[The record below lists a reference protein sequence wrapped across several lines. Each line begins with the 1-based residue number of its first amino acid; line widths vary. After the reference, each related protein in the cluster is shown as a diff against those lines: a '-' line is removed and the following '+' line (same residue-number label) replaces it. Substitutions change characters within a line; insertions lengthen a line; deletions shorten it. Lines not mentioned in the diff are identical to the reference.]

1 MSQGTIGIPAKAGGI
16 TSLSGVVLVR
26 PGGTSSNPD
35 KDIMDSIRDI
45 KRRIKSIKNI
55 QQITRAMEMVAANR
69 LKKAEARALAARPY
83 TQNITSVLN
92 HVTKST
98 PEKAHLFNPKDEV
111 KKIMVILITSDKG
124 LCGAYNTNIIQH
136 TLKFIRENS
145 GKELK
150 LHLLGKK
157 GNNFFKNRPYTIEQY
172 YTDTVEQLGISS
184 LQTSDNKITEI
195 TAKIIN
201 DLEDGVFDE
210 AHLFFTKFKTMM
222 KSVPTGF
229 RLLPIENVDA
239 DSEEKESMMGGY
251 ILEPSS
257 EVIFSNLLPRYIES
271 QVRQAI
277 FESLTSEFAA
287 RRVAMIAAS
296 ENAEEIIGELTQT
309 YNRAR
314 QEAITKELLEV
325 VSGSEALAK

>member
-1 MSQGTIGIPAKAGGI
+1 
-16 TSLSGVVLVR
+16 
-26 PGGTSSNPD
+26 
-35 KDIMDSIRDI
+35 MDSIRDI

-83 TQNITSVLN
+83 AENITKILS
-92 HVTKST
+92 HITEST
-98 PEKAHLFNPKDEV
+98 PEKAHFFTPKEEV

-124 LCGAYNTNIIQH
+124 LCGAYNTNVIQH

-150 LHLLGKK
+150 LHLFGKK
-157 GNNFFKNRPYTIEQY
+157 GNNSFQSRPYTIEQY
-172 YTDTVEQLGISS
+172 YTETVEQLGISS
-184 LQTSDNKITEI
+184 LQIGDNKITEI
-195 TAKIIN
+195 ATKIIN
-201 DLEDGVFDE
+201 DFEDGVFDE
-210 AHLFFTKFKTMM
+210 VHLFFTKSKTVM
-222 KSVPTGF
+222 KSVPTRF
-229 RLLPIENVDA
+229 RLLPIEDVDA
-239 DSEEKESMMGGY
+239 DSGETEEEKSMMGGY

-257 EVIFSNLLPRYIES
+257 EAIFSNLLPRYIES
-271 QVRQAI
+271 QLRQAI

-287 RRVAMIAAS
+287 RRVAMIAAT

-325 VSGSEALAK
+325 ISGSEALAK

>member
-1 MSQGTIGIPAKAGGI
+1 
-16 TSLSGVVLVR
+16 
-26 PGGTSSNPD
+26 
-35 KDIMDSIRDI
+35 MDSIRDI

-83 TQNITSVLN
+83 AENITKILS
-92 HVTKST
+92 HITEST
-98 PEKAHLFNPKDEV
+98 PEKAHFFTPKEEV

-124 LCGAYNTNIIQH
+124 LCGAYNTNVIQH

-150 LHLLGKK
+150 LHLFGKK
-157 GNNFFKNRPYTIEQY
+157 GNNFFQSRPYTIEQY
-172 YTDTVEQLGISS
+172 YTETVEQLGISS
-184 LQTSDNKITEI
+184 LQIGDNKITEI
-195 TAKIIN
+195 ATKIIN
-201 DLEDGVFDE
+201 DFEDGVFDE
-210 AHLFFTKFKTMM
+210 VHLFFTKSKTVM
-222 KSVPTGF
+222 KSVPTRF
-229 RLLPIENVDA
+229 RLLPIEDVDA
-239 DSEEKESMMGGY
+239 DSGETEEEKSMMGGY

-257 EVIFSNLLPRYIES
+257 EAIFSNLLPRYIES
-271 QVRQAI
+271 QLRQAI

-287 RRVAMIAAS
+287 RRVAMIAAT

-325 VSGSEALAK
+325 ISGSEALAK

>member
-1 MSQGTIGIPAKAGGI
+1 
-16 TSLSGVVLVR
+16 
-26 PGGTSSNPD
+26 
-35 KDIMDSIRDI
+35 MDSIRDI

-69 LKKAEARALAARPY
+69 LKKAEARAMAARPY
-83 TQNITSVLN
+83 AENITKILS
-92 HVTKST
+92 HITEST
-98 PEKAHLFNPKDEV
+98 PEKAHFFTPKEEV

-124 LCGAYNTNIIQH
+124 LCGAYNTNVIQH

-150 LHLLGKK
+150 LHLFGKK
-157 GNNFFKNRPYTIEQY
+157 GNNFFQSRPYTIEQY
-172 YTDTVEQLGISS
+172 YTETVEQLGISS
-184 LQTSDNKITEI
+184 LQIGDNKITEI
-195 TAKIIN
+195 ATKIIN
-201 DLEDGVFDE
+201 DFEDGVFDE
-210 AHLFFTKFKTMM
+210 VHLFFTKSKTVM
-222 KSVPTGF
+222 KSVPTRF
-229 RLLPIENVDA
+229 RLLPIEDVDA
-239 DSEEKESMMGGY
+239 DSGETEEEKSMMGGY

-257 EVIFSNLLPRYIES
+257 EAIFSNLLPRYIES
-271 QVRQAI
+271 QLRQAI

-287 RRVAMIAAS
+287 RRVAMIAAT

-325 VSGSEALAK
+325 ISGSEALAK

>member
-1 MSQGTIGIPAKAGGI
+1 ME
-16 TSLSGVVLVR
+16 
-26 PGGTSSNPD
+26 
-35 KDIMDSIRDI
+35 SIRDI

-83 TQNITSVLN
+83 ARNITSVLS
-92 HVTKST
+92 HITEST
-98 PEKAHLFNPKDEV
+98 PEKAHFFKSKEEV

-124 LCGAYNTNIIQH
+124 LCGAYNTNAIQH
-136 TLKFIRENS
+136 ALKFIRENS
-145 GKELK
+145 QKELK

-157 GNNFFKNRPYTIEQY
+157 GNNFFRNRPYTIEQY
-172 YTDTVEQLGISS
+172 YTDTVEQIGISS
-184 LQTSDNKITEI
+184 LQAGDNRITEI
-195 TAKIIN
+195 AAKIIS
-201 DLEDGVFDE
+201 DFEDGVFDE
-210 AHLFFTKFKTMM
+210 VHLFYTKFKTVM
-222 KSVPTGF
+222 KSIPTGF

-239 DSEEKESMMGGY
+239 DSEETEEKESMRGDY

-257 EVIFSNLLPRYIES
+257 EVIFTNLLPRYIES
-271 QVRQAI
+271 QLRQAI
-277 FESLTSEFAA
+277 FESLTAEFAA

-296 ENAEEIIGELTQT
+296 ENADEIIGELTQI

>member
-1 MSQGTIGIPAKAGGI
+1 
-16 TSLSGVVLVR
+16 
-26 PGGTSSNPD
+26 
-35 KDIMDSIRDI
+35 MDSLRDI

-69 LKKAEARALAARPY
+69 LKKAEARTLAARPY
-83 TQNITSVLN
+83 AENITSVLS
-92 HVTKST
+92 HITEST
-98 PEKAHLFNPKDEV
+98 PEKAHFFNPKEEV

-124 LCGAYNTNIIQH
+124 LCGAYNTNAIQNA
-136 TLKFIRENS
+136 LKFIKENS

-157 GNNFFKNRPYTIEQY
+157 GNNYFKTRPYTIEQY
-172 YTDTVEQLGISS
+172 YTDTVEQIGITS
-184 LQTSDNKITEI
+184 LQAGDNKITEI
-195 TAKIIN
+195 AAKIIT
-201 DLEDGVFDE
+201 DFEDGVFDE
-210 AHLFFTKFKTMM
+210 VHLFFTKFKTVM
-222 KSVPTGF
+222 KSVPSGF
-229 RLLPIENVDA
+229 RLLPIENLDT
-239 DSEEKESMMGGY
+239 DSEETEEKESVMGDY

-257 EVIFSNLLPRYIES
+257 EAIFSSLLPRYIES
-271 QVRQAI
+271 QLRQAI

-296 ENAEEIIGELTQT
+296 ENAEEIIDELTQT

>member
-1 MSQGTIGIPAKAGGI
+1 MG
-16 TSLSGVVLVR
+16 
-26 PGGTSSNPD
+26 
-35 KDIMDSIRDI
+35 SIRDI

-83 TQNITSVLN
+83 AENITKILS
-92 HVTKST
+92 HITEST
-98 PEKAHLFNPKDEV
+98 PEKAHFFTPKEEV

-124 LCGAYNTNIIQH
+124 LCGAYNTNVIQH
-136 TLKFIRENS
+136 TLKFIRGNS

-150 LHLLGKK
+150 LHLFGKK
-157 GNNFFKNRPYTIEQY
+157 GNNFIKTRPYTIEQY
-172 YTDTVEQLGISS
+172 YTETVEQLGISS
-184 LQTSDNKITEI
+184 LQIGDNKITEI
-195 TAKIIN
+195 AAKIIN
-201 DLEDGVFDE
+201 DFEDGVFDE
-210 AHLFFTKFKTMM
+210 VHLFFTKSKTVM
-222 KSVPTGF
+222 KSVPTRF
-229 RLLPIENVDA
+229 RLLPIGSIET
-239 DSEEKESMMGGY
+239 DSEETEEEKSMMGGY

-257 EVIFSNLLPRYIES
+257 EAIFSNLLPRYIES
-271 QVRQAI
+271 QLRQAI

-287 RRVAMIAAS
+287 RRVAMIAAT

-325 VSGSEALAK
+325 ISGSEALAK

>member
-1 MSQGTIGIPAKAGGI
+1 
-16 TSLSGVVLVR
+16 
-26 PGGTSSNPD
+26 
-35 KDIMDSIRDI
+35 MDSLRDI

-83 TQNITSVLN
+83 ARNITNVLS
-92 HVTKST
+92 HIMEST
-98 PEKAHLFNPKDEV
+98 PEKAHFFTPKEEV

-124 LCGAYNTNIIQH
+124 LCGAYNTNVIQRA
-136 TLKFIRENS
+136 LKFIRENS
-145 GKELK
+145 RKELK
-150 LHLLGKK
+150 LHLFGKK
-157 GNNFFKNRPYTIEQY
+157 GNIYFQNRPYTIEQY
-172 YTDTVEQLGISS
+172 YTNTVEQLGISS
-184 LQTSDNKITEI
+184 LQTGDNKITEI
-195 TAKIIN
+195 ATKIIS
-201 DLEDGVFDE
+201 DFEDGIFDE
-210 AHLFFTKFKTMM
+210 VRLFFTKFKTVM
-222 KSVPTGF
+222 KSEPAEL
-229 RLLPIENVDA
+229 RLLPIAGTDA
-239 DSEEKESMMGGY
+239 DSEETEGKKSMMRDY

-257 EVIFSNLLPRYIES
+257 EAIFSSLLPRYIES
-271 QVRQAI
+271 QLRQAI
-277 FESLTSEFAA
+277 FESLTAEFAA

>member
-1 MSQGTIGIPAKAGGI
+1 
-16 TSLSGVVLVR
+16 
-26 PGGTSSNPD
+26 
-35 KDIMDSIRDI
+35 MDSIRDI

-83 TQNITSVLN
+83 AENITKILS
-92 HVTKST
+92 HITEST
-98 PEKAHLFNPKDEV
+98 PEKAHFFTPKEEV

-124 LCGAYNTNIIQH
+124 LCGAYNTNVIQH

-150 LHLLGKK
+150 LHLFGKK
-157 GNNFFKNRPYTIEQY
+157 GNNFFQTRPYTIEQY
-172 YTDTVEQLGISS
+172 YTETVEQLGISS
-184 LQTSDNKITEI
+184 LQIGDNKITEI
-195 TAKIIN
+195 ASKIIN
-201 DLEDGVFDE
+201 DFEDGVFDE
-210 AHLFFTKFKTMM
+210 VHLFFTKSKTVM
-222 KSVPTGF
+222 KSVPTRF
-229 RLLPIENVDA
+229 RLLPIGSIET
-239 DSEEKESMMGGY
+239 DSEENEEEKSMMGGY

-257 EVIFSNLLPRYIES
+257 EAIFSNLLPRYIES
-271 QVRQAI
+271 QLRQAI

-287 RRVAMIAAS
+287 RRVATNAAS

>member
-1 MSQGTIGIPAKAGGI
+1 
-16 TSLSGVVLVR
+16 
-26 PGGTSSNPD
+26 
-35 KDIMDSIRDI
+35 MDSLRDI

-83 TQNITSVLN
+83 AENITSVLS
-92 HVTKST
+92 HITEST
-98 PEKAHLFNPKDEV
+98 PEKAHFFTSKEDV

-124 LCGAYNTNIIQH
+124 LCGAYNTNAIQN
-136 TLKFIRENS
+136 TTKFIKENS

-157 GNNFFKNRPYTIEQY
+157 GNNYFKTRPYTIEQY
-172 YTDTVEQLGISS
+172 YTETVEELGITS
-184 LQTSDNKITEI
+184 LQAGDNKITEI
-195 TAKIIN
+195 AAKIIT
-201 DLEDGVFDE
+201 DFEDGVFDE
-210 AHLFFTKFKTMM
+210 VHLFFTKFKTVM
-222 KSVPTGF
+222 KSIPTGF
-229 RLLPIENVDA
+229 RLLPIENLDA
-239 DSEEKESMMGGY
+239 GSEETEEKESVMGDY

-257 EVIFSNLLPRYIES
+257 EAIFSSLLPRYIES
-271 QVRQAI
+271 QLRQAI

-296 ENAEEIIGELTQT
+296 ENAEEIIDELTQT

>member
-1 MSQGTIGIPAKAGGI
+1 
-16 TSLSGVVLVR
+16 
-26 PGGTSSNPD
+26 
-35 KDIMDSIRDI
+35 MDSIRDI

-83 TQNITSVLN
+83 AENITKILS
-92 HVTKST
+92 HITEST
-98 PEKAHLFNPKDEV
+98 PEKAHFFTPKEEV

-124 LCGAYNTNIIQH
+124 LCGAYNTNVIQH

-150 LHLLGKK
+150 LHLFGKK
-157 GNNFFKNRPYTIEQY
+157 GNNFFQSRPYTIEQY
-172 YTDTVEQLGISS
+172 YTETVEQLGISS
-184 LQTSDNKITEI
+184 LQIGDNKITEI
-195 TAKIIN
+195 ATKIIN
-201 DLEDGVFDE
+201 DFENGVFDE
-210 AHLFFTKFKTMM
+210 VHMFFTKSKTVM
-222 KSVPTGF
+222 KSVPTRF
-229 RLLPIENVDA
+229 RLLPIEDVDA
-239 DSEEKESMMGGY
+239 DSGETEEEKSMMGGY

-257 EVIFSNLLPRYIES
+257 EAIFSNLLPRYIES
-271 QVRQAI
+271 QLRQAI

-287 RRVAMIAAS
+287 RRVAMIAAT

-325 VSGSEALAK
+325 ISGSEALAK

>member
-1 MSQGTIGIPAKAGGI
+1 
-16 TSLSGVVLVR
+16 
-26 PGGTSSNPD
+26 
-35 KDIMDSIRDI
+35 MDSIRDI

-83 TQNITSVLN
+83 AENITGVLS
-92 HVTKST
+92 HITEST
-98 PEKAHLFNPKDEV
+98 PEKAHFFTTKEDV

-124 LCGAYNTNIIQH
+124 LCGAYNTNAIQN
-136 TLKFIRENS
+136 TIKFLKENS

-157 GNNFFKNRPYTIEQY
+157 GNIFFQNRPYTIEEY
-172 YTDTVEQLGISS
+172 YTDTVEQIGITS
-184 LQTSDNKITEI
+184 LQAGDNKITEI
-195 TAKIIN
+195 SARIIDDFEN
-201 DLEDGVFDE
+201 GAYDE
-210 AHLFFTKFKTMM
+210 VHLFYTKFKTVM
-222 KSVPTGF
+222 KSDPTGF
-229 RLLPIENVDA
+229 RLLPIENLDA
-239 DSEEKESMMGGY
+239 GPEETEEKEKESVMGDY

-257 EVIFSNLLPRYIES
+257 ESIFSNLLPRYIES
-271 QVRQAI
+271 QLRQAI
-277 FESLTSEFAA
+277 FESLTAEFAA

-325 VSGSEALAK
+325 VSGSEALAQ

>member
-1 MSQGTIGIPAKAGGI
+1 
-16 TSLSGVVLVR
+16 
-26 PGGTSSNPD
+26 
-35 KDIMDSIRDI
+35 MDSLRDI
-45 KRRIKSIKNI
+45 KKRIKSIKNI

-83 TQNITSVLN
+83 AENITKILS
-92 HVTKST
+92 HITEST
-98 PEKAHLFNPKDEV
+98 PEKAYFFTPKEEV

-124 LCGAYNTNIIQH
+124 LCGAYNTNVIQH

-150 LHLLGKK
+150 LHLFGKK
-157 GNNFFKNRPYTIEQY
+157 GNNYFQNRPYAIEQY
-172 YTDTVEQLGISS
+172 YTETVEQLGISS
-184 LQTSDNKITEI
+184 LQIGDNKITEI
-195 TAKIIN
+195 AAKIIN
-201 DLEDGVFDE
+201 DFEDGVFDE
-210 AHLFFTKFKTMM
+210 VHLFFTKSKTVM
-222 KSVPTGF
+222 KSVPTGL
-229 RLLPIENVDA
+229 RLLPIEDVDA
-239 DSEEKESMMGGY
+239 DSEETEEEKSMMGGY

-257 EVIFSNLLPRYIES
+257 EEIFSNLLPRYIES
-271 QVRQAI
+271 QLRQAI

-296 ENAEEIIGELTQT
+296 ENAEEIIDELTQT

-325 VSGSEALAK
+325 ISGSEALAK

>member
-1 MSQGTIGIPAKAGGI
+1 
-16 TSLSGVVLVR
+16 
-26 PGGTSSNPD
+26 
-35 KDIMDSIRDI
+35 MDSLRDI

-69 LKKAEARALAARPY
+69 LKKAEARAMAARPY
-83 TQNITSVLN
+83 AENITKILS
-92 HVTKST
+92 HITEST
-98 PEKAHLFNPKDEV
+98 PEKAHFFTPKEEV

-124 LCGAYNTNIIQH
+124 LCGAYNTNVIQH

-150 LHLLGKK
+150 LHLFGKK
-157 GNNFFKNRPYTIEQY
+157 GNNFFQSRPYTIEQY
-172 YTDTVEQLGISS
+172 YTETVEQLGISS
-184 LQTSDNKITEI
+184 LQIGDNKITEI
-195 TAKIIN
+195 ASKIIN
-201 DLEDGVFDE
+201 DFEDGVFDE
-210 AHLFFTKFKTMM
+210 VHLFFTKSKTVM
-222 KSVPTGF
+222 KSVPTRF
-229 RLLPIENVDA
+229 RLLPIEDVDA
-239 DSEEKESMMGGY
+239 DSGETEEEKSMMGGY

-257 EVIFSNLLPRYIES
+257 EAIFSNLLPRYIES
-271 QVRQAI
+271 QLRQAI

-287 RRVAMIAAS
+287 RRVAMIAAT

-325 VSGSEALAK
+325 ISGSEALAK

>member
-1 MSQGTIGIPAKAGGI
+1 
-16 TSLSGVVLVR
+16 
-26 PGGTSSNPD
+26 
-35 KDIMDSIRDI
+35 MDSIRDI

-83 TQNITSVLN
+83 TQNITNVLS
-92 HVTKST
+92 HITEST
-98 PEKAHLFNPKDEV
+98 PEKAHFFAPKEEV

-124 LCGAYNTNIIQH
+124 LCGAYNTNVIQH
-136 TLKFIRENS
+136 TLKFIRENA

-157 GNNFFKNRPYTIEQY
+157 GNIFFQNRPYTIEQF

-184 LQTSDNKITEI
+184 LQADNNKITEI
-195 TAKIIN
+195 AEKIIS
-201 DLEDGVFDE
+201 DFEDGVFDE
-210 AHLFFTKFKTMM
+210 IHLFFTKSKTVM
-222 KSVPTGF
+222 KSEPGRF
-229 RLLPIENVDA
+229 RLLPIKNADA
-239 DSEEKESMMGGY
+239 DSEETEKQKNVMGDY

-257 EVIFSNLLPRYIES
+257 EAIFSNLLPRYIES
-271 QVRQAI
+271 QLRQAI
-277 FESLTSEFAA
+277 FESLTAEFAA

-314 QEAITKELLEV
+314 QGAITKELLEV